1 MDVQVNNQRVL
12 YIQVCASSSRDEL
25 AFKQFPV
32 SIDAMHVSFFSFL
45 IAWWWSPFVID
56 SILLAYNLSEM
67 YFLFGGYFDK
77 GRKRQ
82 QSECIDTGSI
92 WIDAEE

>member
-1 MDVQVNNQRVL
+1 MDVQVTNQRVL

-45 IAWWWSPFVID
+45 IA
-56 SILLAYNLSEM
+56 
-67 YFLFGGYFDK
+67 
-77 GRKRQ
+77 
-82 QSECIDTGSI
+82 
-92 WIDAEE
+92 